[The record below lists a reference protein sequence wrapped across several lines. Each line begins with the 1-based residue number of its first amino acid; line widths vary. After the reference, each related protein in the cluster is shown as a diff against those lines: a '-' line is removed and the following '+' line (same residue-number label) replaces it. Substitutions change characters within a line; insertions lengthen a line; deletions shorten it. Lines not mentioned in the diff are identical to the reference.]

1 MGAVQTMA
9 DFTKYPVIMR
19 SSLTD
24 EQASHLYS
32 QNHQLDDF
40 NDVKVFFLGK
50 STHGIFTLNRHW
62 AEPDGIMCDTYDEF
76 MDHYSQRKLL
86 KLIGD

>member
-1 MGAVQTMA
+1 MA

-24 EQASHLYS
+24 EQASYLYS
-32 QNHQLDDF
+32 QTNQLENFEDIE
-40 NDVKVFFLGK
+40 VFFLGK
-50 STHGIFTLNRHW
+50 FAHEIFALNMYW
-62 AEPDGIMCDTYDEF
+62 AGSDEIVCNTYDEF
-76 MDHYSQRKLL
+76 MDHYSQHKLL